1 MLSFLV
7 KIGILK
13 VSENNYNENLNNK
26 DKDNPDIHLQEIEGK
41 VDVVI
46 ENPKHEAKV
55 NLYKN
60 DEYIDKKLRA
70 ILDNIPFKKR
80 GSELVEEEKSR
91 PLQIEGEVEVDVKQQ
106 LKDTIEELRGIEE
119 EGQPIGAKHL
129 DYDDYQ
135 DESYLEELKDTGL
148 MDNGKCV
155 DCGRL
160 VYQSWK
166 KNPDGTAIYHKYC
179 HQKRFFGKNKYSYYN
194 SKKYKKQI
202 KLIKQQ
208 KKSNKWF

>member
-7 KIGILK
+7 KIGVLK
-13 VSENNYNENLNNK
+13 VSENNYNENLNN
-26 DKDNPDIHLQEIEGK
+26 KDNPDIHLQEIEGK

-46 ENPKHEAKV
+46 ENPKHEAK
-55 NLYKN
+55 
-60 DEYIDKKLRA
+60 
-70 ILDNIPFKKR
+70 
-80 GSELVEEEKSR
+80 VEEEKSR

-166 KNPDGTAIYHKYC
+166 KNQDGTAIYHKYC
-179 HQKRFFGKNKYSYYN
+179 HQKRFFGKNNYYKR
-194 SKKYKKQI
+194 KKNLEIYKK
-202 KLIKQQ
+202 K

>member
-1 MLSFLV
+1 MLTFLV

-13 VSENNYNENLNNK
+13 VSNQENNYNENLNNK
-26 DKDNPDIHLQEIEGK
+26 DKDNSDIHLQEIEGK

-46 ENPKHEAKV
+46 ENPKHEA
-55 NLYKN
+55 
-60 DEYIDKKLRA
+60 
-70 ILDNIPFKKR
+70 
-80 GSELVEEEKSR
+80 EEEKSR
-91 PLQIEGEVEVDVKQQ
+91 PLQIEGKIDVDVKQQ

-129 DYDDYQ
+129 EYDDYQ
-135 DESYLEELKDTGL
+135 DKSYLEELKDTGL

-179 HQKRFFGKNKYSYYN
+179 HQKRFFGKNNYSYYK
-194 SKKYKKQI
+194 SKKYKKPL
-202 KLIKQQ
+202 KYKQK